1 MRFLFNW
8 VLVDE
13 IAVGSCPINEG
24 DVIILK
30 KRGIKSILSL
40 CSEDEVY
47 SKVRISDHFN
57 HKRFILP
64 DHKKN
69 FYPTKSEILT
79 TLNFLN
85 DLKQLGPVFV
95 HCVAS
100 VERSPLICMAW
111 LIKDLNLSPEESLDY
126 MMQIHPSTNPLP
138 QQFSLL
144 KDLK

>member
-8 VLVDE
+8 ILIDQLA
-13 IAVGSCPINEG
+13 IGSCPINQS
-24 DVIILK
+24 DLNIVK
-30 KRGIKSILSL
+30 KQGIKSILSL
-40 CSEDEVY
+40 CSEDEVN
-47 SKVRISDHFN
+47 SKVNISDHFN

-69 FYPTKSEILT
+69 CYPTKSEILIA
-79 TLNFLN
+79 LNFIK
-85 DLKQLGPVFV
+85 DLRQLGPVFV

-111 LIKDLNLSPEESLDY
+111 LIKDLNLSPEEALDY
-126 MMQIHPSTNPLP
+126 MMQVHPSTNPLP
-138 QQFSLL
+138 KQLSLL